1 MHGRITYMLCR
12 SETVIQQCICILSDT
27 IQSFPPPIISNIP
40 IPTYNTNHYTSTA
53 SASATADEDQPSTLQ
68 HKRNPTSDNNTFSSH
83 ARRKALQKRSRF
95 KKKCF
100 STLTLPIQHPL
111 GPLQHF
117 TPQHLWKAT
126 LSNPQHTPQRKVGNE
141 NEHPLHDQENGRKIN
156 GMSQLVN
163 TKIAPS

>member
-40 IPTYNTNHYTSTA
+40 IPTYNSNHYTSTA

-95 KKKCF
+95 LKKMF
-100 STLTLPIQHPL
+100 LHPNITNTTSSRTTTTLHSSTSVE
-111 GPLQHF
+111 
-117 TPQHLWKAT
+117 
-126 LSNPQHTPQRKVGNE
+126 SNPEQPTAHSAKK
-141 NEHPLHDQENGRKIN
+141 GRKRKRTSTSRSRKWKKN
-156 GMSQLVN
+156 KWNV
-163 TKIAPS
+163 TTRKY